1 MFGFFLERHDPAVS
15 IDLRDAVP
23 GGIRDPDA
31 ENMAAGS
38 MGCGIHQNSG
48 EAATMEQVVAKN
60 QRHGLTANEA
70 VPDQERLGKAARRIL
85 DGVADVAPELAA
97 IAKQPF
103 IGGQIMRCRDHKD
116 FRMPASISVEIG

>member
-1 MFGFFLERHDPAVS
+1 MFGFFLERMTLPSASTSATPYREASATRLIPKQSRRFHG
-15 IDLRDAVP
+15 R
-23 GGIRDPDA
+23 
-31 ENMAAGS
+31 
-38 MGCGIHQNSG
+38 GIHQNSG

-85 DGVADVAPELAA
+85 DSVADVAPELAA